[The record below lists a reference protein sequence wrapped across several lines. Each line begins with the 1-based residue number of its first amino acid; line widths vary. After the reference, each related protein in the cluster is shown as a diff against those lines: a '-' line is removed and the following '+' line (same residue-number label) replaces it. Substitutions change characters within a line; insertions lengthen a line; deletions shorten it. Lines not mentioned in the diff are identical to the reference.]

1 MVHMC
6 RRSSV
11 TRSTTLTAPGTPTAE
26 HATLPPL
33 GYKSSPNRSKGGYEM
48 SAQRRG
54 GVGGNGAQLRAAA
67 VNLVCRA
74 EADARVKM
82 SSILMSL

>member
-54 GVGGNGAQLRAAA
+54 GVGGNVHSCVQPPSVWCAGLRQTCASKCQAF
-67 VNLVCRA
+67 
-74 EADARVKM
+74 
-82 SSILMSL
+82 